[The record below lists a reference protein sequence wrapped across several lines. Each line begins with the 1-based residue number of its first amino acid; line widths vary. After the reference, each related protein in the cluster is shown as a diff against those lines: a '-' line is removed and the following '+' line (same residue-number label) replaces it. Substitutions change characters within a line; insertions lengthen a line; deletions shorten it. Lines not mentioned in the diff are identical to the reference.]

1 MLSPVDEIK
10 SRLDIVDIV
19 QEYVPLKVAGVNM
32 KGLCPFHREK
42 TPSFTVHKGRQMWHC
57 FGCQQGGDMFTF
69 IEKIENVE
77 FPEALEIL
85 AKKANVELRKEDP
98 RLRSERQRL
107 KELLFAAA
115 QWYASILK
123 GQKGAE
129 AMR

>member
-85 AKKANVELRKEDP
+85 AKKANIELRKEDGGCSRSGRECGSCSRP
-98 RLRSERQRL
+98 RRSGLRTRSRGRTAR
-107 KELLFAAA
+107 K
-115 QWYASILK
+115 
-123 GQKGAE
+123 
-129 AMR
+129 R